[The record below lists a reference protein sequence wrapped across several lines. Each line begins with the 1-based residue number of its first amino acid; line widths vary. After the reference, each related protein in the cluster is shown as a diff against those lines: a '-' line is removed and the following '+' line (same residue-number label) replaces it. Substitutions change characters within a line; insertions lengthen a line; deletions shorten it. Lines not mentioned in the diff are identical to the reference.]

1 VQSFDDPVQAIH
13 VMAGDTFAIRLA
25 SHPTTGYTWEAE
37 VDPQYLELLG
47 QAFEPGGRAIGAGGQ
62 ELFHLRAQKAGET
75 EVAVAYR
82 RPWSGETLDTV
93 LFRVV
98 IA

>member
-1 VQSFDDPVQAIH
+1 MRSFDDPAQAIH
-13 VMAGDTFAIRLA
+13 VMAGDTFSLRLA

-47 QAFEPGGRAIGAGGQ
+47 QAFEPGGEAIGGGGQ

-75 EVAVAYR
+75 EIALAYH
-82 RPWSGETLDTV
+82 RPWSGKALNTM